1 MTATVTG
8 LFIYP
13 VKSLQCIALDE
24 AVLTGKGLQY
34 DRNWMIIDT
43 TGLFITQR
51 LITDMA
57 TIRVKISGEALI
69 LEHPKAEPLPV
80 ALKREPGRR
89 VATTVW
95 GNAVEGLDEG
105 DEASRW
111 LTGVLG
117 RWKGNEL
124 RLLRFAPDFVRVVEP
139 DYMDG
144 QTASTAFA
152 DGYPFLV
159 TNVASLGQLND
170 RLITGGSEP
179 VPMNRFRP
187 NIVIKGLEPFA
198 EDRLGRLRANGP
210 AYEFALR
217 KPCKRCKVTTVD
229 QQTGIIEEPKE
240 PLKTLTL
247 MNRHPG
253 RQGAFFGQNAT
264 LESGE
269 GETIKVGD
277 HLVWIGSDAG
287 I

>member
-13 VKSLQCIALDE
+13 VKSLQGIALDE

-34 DRNWMIIDT
+34 DRNWMIIDS

-69 LEHPKAEPLPV
+69 LEHPNAEPLPV

-105 DEASRW
+105 DEVSRW

-124 RLLRFAPDFVRVVEP
+124 RLLRFAPDFVRAVET

-170 RLITGGSEP
+170 RLIAGGSDP
-179 VPMNRFRP
+179 VPMSRFRP

-198 EDRLGRLRANGP
+198 EDRLGRLRADGTV
-210 AYEFALR
+210 YELALR

-253 RQGAFFGQNAT
+253 RHGAFFGQNAT

-277 HLVWIGSDAG
+277 HLAWIQS
-287 I
+287 